1 MAQLFCCIVLPCF
14 ATPFHFAWFW
24 LWFWS
29 CAPLWAGGWNHR
41 AGLDKQLRRYDLVS
55 GSSVIVGAHAEAIKS
70 VVCSQKHGVVV
81 TGSWDKTIK
90 VWRVAD
96 LQCIGEYP
104 QPDKVYTMS
113 LAGDRVVVGMVR
125 WSRCRCCFSFC
136 FSCCCCCAQEQHSME
151 RERERQTKP
160 TYACTCSS
168 CSFDAVLQAGRHVW
182 VWNLN
187 DMVCHCAHMKEGR
200 RRTRRIRRTRRKE
213 RERERERERDARA
226 VN

>member
-1 MAQLFCCIVLPCF
+1 M
-14 ATPFHFAWFW
+14 
-24 LWFWS
+24 
-29 CAPLWAGGWNHR
+29 
-41 AGLDKQLRRYDLVS
+41 
-55 GSSVIVGAHAEAIKS
+55 IVGAHAEAIKS

-125 WSRCRCCFSFC
+125 WSRCRCCFSCC
-136 FSCCCCCAQEQHSME
+136 FSCCCCAQEQHSME

-213 RERERERERDARA
+213 RERERERERCPRCELKPHTFLSPSTSAHLLNSFCRARLTKDESLTSSTRHA
-226 VN
+226 AFAPCQMLKVGACVLIL